1 MPRLT
6 ATGVFQP
13 FYERTL
19 LPNQTSSNIAWIG
32 SLQAF
37 LLIGL
42 VLGML
47 MTGLCSQYWQLMLS
61 QGVVVGLGS
70 RCLFLPSIAVL
81 PQYFEKRRALAT
93 GIGSSG
99 SAIGETCY
107 PSLSPYAYTFPGG
120 ICFPILFDRLQ
131 PRIGFRYA
139 SWLIALIML
148 VTLIIP
154 VATLRMRSR
163 PDKVRRIFDERALNK
178 SRSCYGLPIFS

>member
-6 ATGVFQP
+6 ATGVFQT

-37 LLIGL
+37 LPIGLGILAGPLYDCGYPRSLVLIGSTL
-42 VLGML
+42 VILSIL

-61 QGVVVGLGS
+61 KGIVVGLGS

-93 GIGSSG
+93 RIGSSG
-99 SAIGETCY
+99 SAVGE
-107 PSLSPYAYTFPGG
+107 
-120 ICFPILFDRLQ
+120 IC
-131 PRIGFRYA
+131 
-139 SWLIALIML
+139 S
-148 VTLIIP
+148 IP
-154 VATLRMRSR
+154 
-163 PDKVRRIFDERALNK
+163 
-178 SRSCYGLPIFS
+178 C